1 MGMQTDVRS
10 AHITGATGTLY
21 NSRTRLRGLIFLGDG
36 TAGDMIFRDGGATGE
51 ILLQFN
57 IPANSNNDVSVLIP
71 GEGILFENNIY
82 AVLPGTAS
90 SVTIFYG

>member
-1 MGMQTDVRS
+1 MGMQTDVKS

-82 AVLPGTAS
+82 AALPGTAS
-90 SVTIFYG
+90 SVTVFYG